1 MSKFKRN
8 TTTLVL
14 VESPAKCS
22 KIESYLGPGYKVI
35 ASYGHLRTLKG
46 LESIEIE
53 NNFKTSYTIIQ
64 EDLKLKQIEKIRSEI
79 AKADD
84 VILATDDDREGEGI
98 AWHICELFG
107 LPTKTTKRIIFNE
120 VTEQALQTAI
130 RSPKYLDMNLVNAQQ
145 SRQILDLLVGYTIT
159 PYLWQC
165 ISSTTKNSLSAG
177 RCQTPALRIIYENYL
192 DIQKSPGKMV
202 YNTFGYFTNMTLLF
216 ELNTQFE
223 SENDVIDFLSHCIDA
238 TFSCSTSLP
247 KKSLRKAPEPLT
259 TSLLQQMVNNE
270 MHLSPKDTMKYA
282 QQLYEGGYI
291 TYMRTDSK
299 KYSND
304 FILKTKEYIN
314 STYEQSYISQN
325 IDSLINKEIDKAHE
339 AIRPTS
345 INVLSVDSVA
355 ISDTKAQ
362 KLYVLIWKRAIQS
375 CMASAQY
382 NVITAKVQINPPIQK
397 CEFIYKTEQ
406 LCFAGW
412 QIVENQKTVTTSEYQ
427 YFSSM
432 KQNITVVPK
441 KIDSKYTINDLK
453 SHISE
458 SRLVQILEEKGIGR
472 PSTYA
477 SLIDKIQERKYVTKQ
492 NITGKKIES
501 NDYVLEN
508 KELTTHIVSREFGNE
523 NSKLVIQPLGI
534 LVIEFLLKH
543 FDQIFDY
550 DYTSNMESA
559 LDLIANGTNPWIELC
574 DRCNKELV
582 VATKDLKG
590 EKKFALKIDDEHTL
604 IMGKYGPV
612 IKKAKTGQKVTFLP
626 IKKDLDI
633 NTIIESKSVKL
644 EDIIDNTPK
653 NNNAIGKY
661 KGEDLF
667 IKKGKY
673 GLYASWGKEHMSLKE
688 LDGKPIEKIEYLEVL
703 YILEKDTTLD
713 RNRPMGLIRDLSP
726 TLSIRTGQFGDYIF
740 YKKPRVKTP
749 QFLKLKG
756 FNGDARKCDK
766 ELILNWIK
774 LTYKVE

>member
-8 TTTLVL
+8 TITLVL

-35 ASYGHLRTLKG
+35 ASYGHLRTLNG
-46 LESIEIE
+46 LDSIDIE
-53 NNFKTSYTIIQ
+53 NDFKAKYTIIQ
-64 EDLKLKQIEKIRSEI
+64 EDIKLKQIEKIRSEI

-107 LPTKTTKRIIFNE
+107 LSTKTTKRIIFNE
-120 VTEQALQTAI
+120 VTEKAIQHAI
-130 RSPKYLDMNLVNAQQ
+130 RSPKLLDMNLVNAQQ

-165 ISSTTKNSLSAG
+165 ISSTAKNSLSAG
-177 RCQTPALRIIYENYL
+177 RCQTPALKIIYENYL
-192 DIQKSPGKMV
+192 DIQMSPGKLV

-223 SENDVIDFLSHCIDA
+223 TETEVQDFLSHCIDA
-238 TFSCSTSLP
+238 TFSCSSSLP
-247 KKSLRKAPEPLT
+247 KKSIRKAPEPLT
-259 TSLLQQMVNNE
+259 TSLLQQMASND
-270 MHLSPKDTMKYA
+270 MHLSPKETMKYA

-299 KYSND
+299 KYSGD
-304 FILKTKEYIN
+304 FILQVKEYIN
-314 STYEQSYISQN
+314 STYEATYISQN
-325 IDSLINKEIDKAHE
+325 IDSLINLEIDKAHE

-345 INVLSVDSVA
+345 INVLSVDNTA
-355 ISDTKAQ
+355 LDTKAQ
-362 KLYVLIWKRAIQS
+362 KLYTLIWKRTIQS
-375 CMASAQY
+375 CMAAAQY
-382 NVITAKVQINPPIQK
+382 NVIFAKVEINPLIEK

-406 LCFAGW
+406 QVFAGW
-412 QIVENQKTVTTSEYQ
+412 QKVENLKNVTNAEYQ
-427 YFSSM
+427 YFSLM
-432 KQNITVVPK
+432 KQNMLVIPK
-441 KIDSKYTINDLK
+441 KIESKFTIKELK

-492 NITGKKIES
+492 NIIGKRIEL
-501 NDYVLEN
+501 NDYILQDKQLATQMV
-508 KELTTHIVSREFGNE
+508 TREFGNE
-523 NSKLVIQPLGI
+523 QSKLVIEPLGI

-543 FDQIFDY
+543 FTSMFDY
-550 DYTSNMESA
+550 DYTRDMELA
-559 LDLIANGTNPWIELC
+559 LDLIANGTKESIDLCVKCNNELT
-574 DRCNKELV
+574 LV
-582 VATKDLKG
+582 TKDLKC

-612 IKKAKTGQKVTFLP
+612 IRQSRSGQPVTFLA

-633 NTIIESKSVKL
+633 NALITTADLKL
-644 EDIIDNTPK
+644 EDIIDNTTK
-653 NNNAIGKY
+653 NKDAIGKY
-661 KGEDLF
+661 KGYDLF
-667 IKKGKY
+667 VIRGKY
-673 GLYASWGKEHMSLKE
+673 GLYAKCDKEHMSLKE

-703 YILEKDTTLD
+703 HILEKDTTL
-713 RNRPMGLIRDLSP
+713 NRDKPVGFVRDLSP
-726 TLSIRTGQFGDYIF
+726 TLSIRTGKFGDYIF
-740 YKKPRVKTP
+740 YKKPRVKNP

-756 FNGDARKCDK
+756 FNGEARKCDR